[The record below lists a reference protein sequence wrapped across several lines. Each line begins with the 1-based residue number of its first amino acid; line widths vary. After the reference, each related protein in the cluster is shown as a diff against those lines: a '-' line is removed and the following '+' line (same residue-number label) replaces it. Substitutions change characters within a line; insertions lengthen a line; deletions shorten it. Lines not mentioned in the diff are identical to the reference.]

1 MVAAQS
7 RSQATC
13 RASAPS
19 RGPEENNVVAEIK
32 VAFVGAGYMA
42 EEHMRAF
49 AGLPGVVIAGIFS
62 RTRARAERLASA
74 HGSKVFDSVADLYQK
89 TQAHLVIVT
98 VVELSMAEV
107 AAGACFAYPWMVLL
121 EKPAGYDLA
130 DATRIRDAA
139 RRSARRVFVA
149 LNRRAYS
156 STRQAVDLLAKD
168 STPRFIQVIDQQDQ
182 KAAIEVNK
190 QPELVARNFMFANS
204 IHLIDYFRVL
214 GRGDIAGVEPVV
226 PWNPR
231 EPGLVLTRI
240 NFTSGD
246 IGLYEGI
253 WNGPG
258 PWIVSV
264 NTAAQRIEMRPLE
277 QVSVQLR
284 GTRAVNQLDIDADDK
299 TFKPGLRHQA
309 MQALAAARGE
319 QARLATIEDSWHS
332 MKLVADIFGL
342 A

>member
-1 MVAAQS
+1 VGLRRIGLS
-7 RSQATC
+7 STL
-13 RASAPS
+13 
-19 RGPEENNVVAEIK
+19 K

-49 AGLPGVVIAGIFS
+49 ASLPDVTIAGVHS
-62 RTRARAERLASA
+62 RTRERAEKLAASYA
-74 HGSKVFDSVADLYQK
+74 TQVYGSVAELYNGTGADL
-89 TQAHLVIVT
+89 VVVT
-98 VVELSMAEV
+98 VTELFMAEV
-107 AAGACFAYPWMVLL
+107 AAACFVHPWTVML

-139 RRSARRVFVA
+139 ARANSRAFVA
-149 LNRRAYS
+149 FNRRAYS
-156 STRQAVDLLAKD
+156 STRRAIELLR
-168 STPRFIQVIDQQDQ
+168 SNSSQRFIKVVDQQDQ
-182 KAAIEVNK
+182 QAAILVTK
-190 QPELVARNFMFANS
+190 QPEPVARNYMFANS

-214 GRGDIAGVEPVV
+214 GRGEVASVEPIVR
-226 PWNPR
+226 WKS
-231 EPGLVLTRI
+231 EQPGLVLAKI

-264 NTAAQRIEMRPLE
+264 NTAEQRIEMRPLE

-284 GTRAVNQLDIDADDK
+284 GTRAVTQLEIEGDDK
-299 TFKPGLRHQA
+299 TYKPGLRYQA
-309 MQALAAARGE
+309 QQAIGAARGE
-319 QARLATIEDSWHS
+319 PANLATIVDSWHS

>member
-1 MVAAQS
+1 LSSTV
-7 RSQATC
+7 
-13 RASAPS
+13 
-19 RGPEENNVVAEIK
+19 K

-49 AGLPGVVIAGIFS
+49 ASLPGVTIAGVHS
-62 RTRARAERLASA
+62 RTRERAEKLAASYDT
-74 HGSKVFDSVADLYQK
+74 KVYDSVSDLYEKTRADL
-89 TQAHLVIVT
+89 VVVT
-98 VVELSMAEV
+98 VIELSMAEV
-107 AAGACFAYPWMVLL
+107 AAACFLHPWTVLL

-139 RRSARRVFVA
+139 ARAKSRAFVA

-156 STRQAVDLLAKD
+156 SMRQALELLQAN
-168 STPRFIQVIDQQDQ
+168 SWQRFIKVVDQQDQ
-182 KAAIEVNK
+182 QAAILVTK
-190 QPELVARNFMFANS
+190 QPELVARNYMFANS

-214 GRGDIAGVEPVV
+214 GRGEVASVEPIVRWK
-226 PWNPR
+226 P
-231 EPGLVLTRI
+231 EQPGLVLARI

-264 NTAAQRIEMRPLE
+264 NTPEQRIEMRPLE

-284 GTRAVNQLDIDADDK
+284 GTRAVTQLEIDADDK
-299 TFKPGLRHQA
+299 TYKPGLRYQA
-309 MQALAAARGE
+309 RQAIAATRGE
-319 QARLATIEDSWHS
+319 PANLATIVDSWHS

-342 A
+342 V

>member
-1 MVAAQS
+1 VGVRGVAL
-7 RSQATC
+7 
-13 RASAPS
+13 PS
-19 RGPEENNVVAEIK
+19 TLK

-49 AGLPGVVIAGIFS
+49 ASLPDVVIAGVHS
-62 RTRARAERLASA
+62 RSRERAEKLAA
-74 HGSKVFDSVADLYQK
+74 AYNTQVYDSVSDLYHKTGADL
-89 TQAHLVIVT
+89 VVVT
-98 VVELSMAEV
+98 VIELSMAEV
-107 AAGACFAYPWMVLL
+107 AIACFAHPWTVLL

-139 RRSARRVFVA
+139 AGAGSRAFVA
-149 LNRRAYS
+149 FNRRAYS
-156 STRQAVDLLAKD
+156 STRQAVDLLR
-168 STPRFIQVIDQQDQ
+168 SGSSERFVKVVDQQDQ
-182 KAAIEVNK
+182 QAAIELNK
-190 QPELVARNFMFANS
+190 QPAVVARNYMFANS

-214 GRGDIAGVEPVV
+214 ARGEVAGVEPIVAWK
-226 PWNPR
+226 PER
-231 EPGLVLTRI
+231 PGLVLAKI
-240 NFTSGD
+240 NFSSGD

-264 NTAAQRIEMRPLE
+264 NTPEQRIEMRPLE

-284 GTRAVNQLDIDADDK
+284 GTRAVTQLEIDADDK
-299 TFKPGLRHQA
+299 TYKPGLRYQA
-309 MQALAAARGE
+309 QQAVLATRGE
-319 QARLATIEDSWHS
+319 PANLATIADSWHS